1 MIEQRAYG
9 QTGLTVACLGLG
21 AGQLGDARL
30 SEPAAAAL
38 LAAAVDAGIT
48 LIDTAPSYGLSEQR
62 IGRHLAAR
70 RNETVLSTKLG
81 YGVDGIENWTG
92 PCITAGIEQALRVL
106 RTDRIDIAHL
116 HSCPRATLER
126 GEVVDALERGKRDGK
141 IRAMAYSGE
150 NDDLACALSMR
161 RFDGFMAS
169 LNLCDQRVIDATL
182 PMLHGKGFIAKRPSA
197 NHPWRFEQAPIGDY
211 CETYWHR
218 WKAMGL
224 SAHGLGWGEL
234 AIRFALSIP
243 GVASAIVGTG
253 SIAHLQQNIAWAAA
267 GPLDAASLEDLRA
280 RFREHDDDWSGQ
292 IWRSAPIHLRRPIA
306 SDRSVADQC
315 RAEQR
320 RHR

>member
-1 MIEQRAYG
+1 MIEQRPYG
-9 QTGLTVACLGLG
+9 QTGLTASALGLG

-30 SEPAAAAL
+30 SESAAAAL

-62 IGRHLAAR
+62 IGRHLASR
-70 RNETVLSTKLG
+70 RDQVVLSTKLG
-81 YGVDGIENWTG
+81 YGVAGVENWTG

-126 GEVVDALERGKRDGK
+126 GDVVDALERGKRDGK

-150 NDDLACALSMR
+150 NDDLAYAVAMQ

-169 LNLCDQRVIDATL
+169 LNLCDQRVIDTTL
-182 PMLHGKGFIAKRPSA
+182 PLLQGKGFIAKRPSA
-197 NHPWRFEQAPIGDY
+197 NHPWRFEQAPVGDY

-218 WKAMGL
+218 WKAMDL
-224 SAHGLGWGEL
+224 SNHGLNWGEL

-253 SIAHLQQNIAWAAA
+253 SIAHLQQNLDWTAA
-267 GPLDAASLEDLRA
+267 GALDAELMDELRS

-292 IWRSAPIHLRRPIA
+292 T
-306 SDRSVADQC
+306 
-315 RAEQR
+315 
-320 RHR
+320 